1 MKGVQHWRGP
11 CDLKGPLFRT
21 LGTSFHT
28 VRGNHRLPFRFFFY
42 TPTRSYHLTKSSF
55 HDTHTHTHSSQRYF
69 CVICNP
75 RVGVCV
81 CVCVFSCLQSPS
93 LLLFP
98 VSRWPPFQFNWSEN
112 RKKKPETKKKYI
124 KETFHLL
131 STHDAHW

>member
-28 VRGNHRLPFRFFFY
+28 VRGNHRLPFRFFF
-42 TPTRSYHLTKSSF
+42 THRRDRIISPSPLFTIHTR
-55 HDTHTHTHSSQRYF
+55 THTPPRDIFVSF
-69 CVICNP
+69 VI
-75 RVGVCV
+75 RESACV
-81 CVCVFSCLQSPS
+81 CVCVYLAVYKALHSCSFLS
-93 LLLFP
+93 LDGHH
-98 VSRWPPFQFNWSEN
+98 FNLTGLKTE
-112 RKKKPETKKKYI
+112 KKKTETKKKYI

>member
-28 VRGNHRLPFRFFFY
+28 VRGNHRLPFRFFF
-42 TPTRSYHLTKSSF
+42 THRRDRIISPSPLFTIHTR
-55 HDTHTHTHSSQRYF
+55 THTPPRDIFVSF
-69 CVICNP
+69 VI
-75 RVGVCV
+75 RESACV

-112 RKKKPETKKKYI
+112 RKKKTETKKIYI

>member
-28 VRGNHRLPFRFFFY
+28 VRGNHRLPFRFFY

-81 CVCVFSCLQSPS
+81 CVCVYLAVYKALHSCSFLSLDGHHFNLTGLKTEKKNRNQKKIYKRNLPS
-93 LLLFP
+93 A
-98 VSRWPPFQFNWSEN
+98 VD
-112 RKKKPETKKKYI
+112 T
-124 KETFHLL
+124 
-131 STHDAHW
+131 